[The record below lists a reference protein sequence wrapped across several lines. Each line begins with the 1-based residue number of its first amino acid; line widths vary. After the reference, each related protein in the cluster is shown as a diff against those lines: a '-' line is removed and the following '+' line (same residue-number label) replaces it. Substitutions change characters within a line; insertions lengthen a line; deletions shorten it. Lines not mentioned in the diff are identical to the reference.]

1 MVSRGWGSGSL
12 HVLMYEEFSSYFL
25 FKLVFFFFGCGP
37 FCKVFIESVTILL
50 LFLCFSFLAT
60 RRMGP

>member
-1 MVSRGWGSGSL
+1 MF
-12 HVLMYEEFSSYFL
+12 LMYEEFSSYFF